1 MRVLVIDV
9 GGSHVKLLATGVD
22 EPRRFKSGDGLT
34 PDRFVKEVRR
44 VTATWEYDAVSI
56 GYPGSVDAGGPA
68 GEPGNL
74 GCGWVG
80 FDYERAFAKPVR
92 IVNDAAMQA
101 LGAYDGGRM
110 LFLGLGTGLGS
121 SLVTERV
128 IVPLE
133 LGCLPWGDGQT
144 LFDLLGRDGLDRIG
158 IDAWMRTLTAA
169 IAALRESFMADYVVL
184 GGGNAERV
192 DPLPP
197 GTRRGGNDDAFA
209 GGFRLWED
217 VVEPHDRPPKA
228 VWRVV
233 R

>member
-1 MRVLVIDV
+1 VRVLVIDV
-9 GGSHVKLLATGVD
+9 GGSHVKMLASGVD
-22 EPRRFKSGDGLT
+22 EPRRFKSGDDLT
-34 PDRFVKEVRR
+34 PDRFVREVRR
-44 VTATWEYDAVSI
+44 LTATWEVDAVSI
-56 GYPGSVDAGGPA
+56 GYPGSVDANGPSA
-68 GEPGNL
+68 EPGNL
-74 GCGWVG
+74 GSGWVG
-80 FDYERAFAKPVR
+80 FDFERAFGKPVR

-133 LGCLPWGDGQT
+133 LGCLPWGDGET
-144 LFDLLGRDGLDRIG
+144 LFDLLGREGLERTG
-158 IDAWMRTLTAA
+158 VASWMRTLTEV
-169 IAALRESFMADYVVL
+169 IAALQESFMADYVVV

-217 VVEPHDRPPKA
+217 VVEPHDRAPKA